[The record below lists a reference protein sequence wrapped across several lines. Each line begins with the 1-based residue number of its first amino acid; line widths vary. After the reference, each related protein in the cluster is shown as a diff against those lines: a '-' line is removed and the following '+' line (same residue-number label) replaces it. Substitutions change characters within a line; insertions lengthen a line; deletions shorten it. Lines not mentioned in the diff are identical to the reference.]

1 MENTTEN
8 KKAIAWVR
16 CSTDKQ
22 HTTDEQYNAI
32 LAMAKMDGY
41 TENDLFKIGREGA
54 SAIRHNGKMSDE
66 YTADRDTLYNLIESG
81 SYSTVYAW
89 ALDRLARDERESI
102 KLKWLCMDNGVT
114 IKTADGVQMA
124 KQGVMSDDILYY
136 IKTMVA
142 EDEMRKKQA
151 RFKIGKDRNRK
162 LGRWNG
168 GKVCYGYKV
177 NKDGYFEVDE
187 ETANVVR
194 RIFNTYINTNESTT
208 TIARALYNEGITD
221 RKTEKGRTNFVLHIL
236 KNKNYLGEHPFTRL
250 ITDEDF
256 EKAQAKMKGCKFQP
270 RHTQNTCENYAHGL
284 LRVKNDAAK
293 NGYFMMTIRRG
304 DGQYVECN
312 SMYCIDADTIDSLL
326 LQSANKYIASF
337 SEKDAAIKVREI
349 TDKIETMTS
358 QTGVLTKRLNQID
371 NKIQRVERSWIEG
384 VINDEKRNIMQGE
397 YKAEKKK
404 TAEQIDSLQQDIINL
419 SDRITAI
426 MDGCIDNLYS
436 LNDKDRTTEIGKI
449 INYCDIVK
457 VSKGTYN
464 VTIHYKLNG
473 VEVYQVKC
481 KAHKYYTVNKNELIP
496 IEVNKLNRYTYNR
509 VRQKKVNTEVKKAV

>member
-22 HTTDEQYNAI
+22 HTTDEQYKAI
-32 LAMAKMDGY
+32 VAMAIRDGY
-41 TENDLFKIGREGA
+41 TESDIVKIGREGA
-54 SAIRHNGKMSDE
+54 SAIKVDAA
-66 YTADRDTLYNLIESG
+66 YTADLEQMYNLMNAGVIQ
-81 SYSTVYAW
+81 TVYAW
-89 ALDRLARDERESI
+89 AVDRIGRDQKENTFFKFKLLDCGIE
-102 KLKWLCMDNGVT
+102 LKTVEGVT
-114 IKTADGVQMA
+114 FNSNSEDPIAGILLDL
-124 KQGVMSDDILYY
+124 KQRI
-136 IKTMVA
+136 A
-142 EDEMRKKQA
+142 EDEMNKKQA

-194 RIFNTYINTNESTT
+194 RIFYTYINTNESTT

-284 LRVKNDAAK
+284 LRVKNNAAK

-358 QTGVLTKRLNQID
+358 QTGVLTRRLNQID

-419 SDRITAI
+419 TDRGQAI
-426 MDGCIDNLYS
+426 MDGCIDDLYS

>member
-1 MENTTEN
+1 METKIES

-32 LAMAKMDGY
+32 LAMAETDGY
-41 TENDLFKIGREGA
+41 TANDLFKIGREGA
-54 SAIRHNGKMSDE
+54 SAIRHNGRMSDE

-81 SYSTVYAW
+81 NYSTVYAW
-89 ALDRLARDERESI
+89 ALGRLARDERESI

-162 LGRWNG
+162 LGRHNG
-168 GKVCYGYKV
+168 GKICYGYRV
-177 NKDGYFEVDE
+177 NENGYYEIDE
-187 ETANVVR
+187 ETANIVR
-194 RIFNTYINTNESTT
+194 RVFNTYVNTNESTT

-236 KNKNYLGEHPFTRL
+236 KNRNYLGVHPFARI

-256 EKAQAKMKGCKFQP
+256 EKAQAKMRDCKFQP

-284 LRVKNDAAK
+284 LRIANKAAK
-293 NGYFMMTIRRG
+293 KKYFMMTIRRR

-326 LQSANKYIASF
+326 LQAANKYIEDF
-337 SEKDAAIKVREI
+337 SAMDAETRGREI
-349 TDKIETMTS
+349 EEKM
-358 QTGVLTKRLNQID
+358 QMLLAQAQVMAKRVTQID
-371 NKIQRVERSWIEG
+371 NKLQRVEKSWIEG
-384 VINDEKRNIMQGE
+384 VIDDAKRDMMRKDYLSEKHGLLDEIDENQANIIALTDRRIAIEDG
-397 YKAEKKK
+397 K
-404 TAEQIDSLQQDIINL
+404 IDD
-419 SDRITAI
+419 
-426 MDGCIDNLYS
+426 LYS
-436 LNDKDRTTEIGKI
+436 LNDKDRTTEIAKI
-449 INYCDIVK
+449 IDFCEVERVAN
-457 VSKGTYN
+457 GTYN
-464 VTIHYKLNG
+464 INVHYKLNG
-473 VEVYQVKC
+473 VEVYQVKS
-481 KAHKYYTVNKNELIP
+481 KAHKYFILKDGEFTP
-496 IEVNKLNRYTYNR
+496 IEVNKLNRYTSNR
-509 VRQKKVNTEVKKAV
+509 MRSKKAVELKKAA